1 MSTKSQTILIVSAT
15 LVIGFVLG
23 VLISGAFRHQREE
36 RFRRMGAHQR
46 FENAMERIIKPTDEQ
61 RKAIEAITKKR
72 FDRIAELRE
81 QCEDELFTVLDSMRG
96 DFATVLTEEQL
107 NRLEK
112 QLEKGPQG
120 VFREQMDRLAD
131 ELDLT
136 NEQKKQLREIMRA
149 ARPFR
154 PLHGLQ
160 GPEGVQRPR
169 RPPMRRIIREMQEKI
184 EAVLTPEQITKYRQ
198 LKRFPPR
205 HFGGAPFRPPF
216 EKTPPSVDPK

>member
-23 VLISGAFRHQREE
+23 VLTSGAFRHQRED

-81 QCEDELFTVLDSMRG
+81 QCEDELFAVLDSIRG

-107 NRLEK
+107 IRLAK
-112 QLEKGPQG
+112 HLEKGPQNVLG
-120 VFREQMDRLAD
+120 ERMDRLAD

-136 NEQKKQLREIMRA
+136 DEQKKQIREIMSA
-149 ARPFR
+149 SLPFR
-154 PLHGLQ
+154 PLHGLR
-160 GPEGVQRPR
+160 GPERAQRPP
-169 RPPMRRIIREMQEKI
+169 RPPLRRNIREMQEKI
-184 EAVLTPEQITKYRQ
+184 EAVLTPEQVTKYRQ
-198 LKRFPPR
+198 LKRFRRRP
-205 HFGGAPFRPPF
+205 FGEAPFRPPF
-216 EKTPPSVDPK
+216 EKAPPSVNPE